1 MTARVERVAE
11 RLSARGLRLV
21 VAESCTGGM
30 LAAAL
35 TDRAGASRF
44 LDAGLVTYSNDAKE
58 RMLGVQPET
67 LAAYG
72 AVSRQVAEA
81 MAVGARG
88 ALGADI
94 GLSITGIAGPDGGS
108 EEKPVGTVWIGI
120 ATPTDVGSRRFQ
132 FDGDRAR
139 IRKRSVDAAL
149 ELLEGSLEDPP

>member
-1 MTARVERVAE
+1 MTARVERIAE
-11 RLSARGLRLV
+11 RLSAQGLRLV

-72 AVSRQVAEA
+72 AVSCQVAEA

-94 GLSITGIAGPDGGS
+94 GVSITGIAGPDGGS

-120 ATPTDVGSRRFQ
+120 ATPTDVRSRRFQ

-139 IRKRSVDAAL
+139 IRSRSVDAAL
-149 ELLEGSLEDPP
+149 ELLEASLEDPP